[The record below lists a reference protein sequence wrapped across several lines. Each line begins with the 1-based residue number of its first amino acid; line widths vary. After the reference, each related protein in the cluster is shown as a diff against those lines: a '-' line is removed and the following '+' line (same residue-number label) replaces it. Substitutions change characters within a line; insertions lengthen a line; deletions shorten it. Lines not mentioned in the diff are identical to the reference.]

1 MWLFL
6 HRPFEVWHWMGVI
19 HIERVYML
27 FILVAWFAAANKQL
41 LNNRVNIAVG
51 LLALA
56 MLFST
61 MMSSYTN
68 IFDSISFQ
76 SWMKY
81 LVFYVLLMT
90 SVKSEKDLKVVVTC
104 FVVCYFIYMLHS
116 YREFLNGRYNYA
128 MGTVRMIGVDSTM
141 GSPNSFG
148 ASLVVMLPMLVPL
161 SKLVKNKWH
170 ILFLVAYF
178 LLSLRCIQLTGSRA
192 SFIALGICLFGMVW
206 FSKYRLKLIPL
217 AAIGSPL
224 LWFLLPENL
233 KNRYRTIWDP
243 EVNESA
249 NASAQGRLDGFWD
262 GLTNWQNSPIWGV
275 GPDCHGLALGQDLL
289 SHFLYGQIPG
299 ELGTIGV
306 IAFLMLLFAYAANHL
321 EIMSC
326 YKYMQA
332 KGHGKEGEYCYA
344 VSIATIGS
352 VALLLIL
359 GFSGHNGYR
368 FTWIWVAAFQAIALS
383 IIKTKVANL
392 QQQEMYVNT
401 V

>member
-1 MWLFL
+1 
-6 HRPFEVWHWMGVI
+6 MGTI

-41 LNNRVNIAVG
+41 LNNKVNIAVG
-51 LLALA
+51 LMAFS

-61 MMSSYTN
+61 MMSPYTN

-81 LVFYVLLMT
+81 LVFYALLMT
-90 SVKSEKDLKVVVTC
+90 SVKSEQDLKVVVTC
-104 FVVCYFIYMLHS
+104 FVICFFLYMLHS
-116 YREFLNGRYNYA
+116 YREFLNGRFNYA

-148 ASLVVMLPMLVPL
+148 ASLVVMLPMLIPL

-170 ILFLVAYF
+170 ALFLVTYF
-178 LLSLRCIQLTGSRA
+178 LLSLRCVQLTGSRS
-192 SFIALGICLFGMVW
+192 SFMALGLCLFGMVL

-233 KNRYRTIWDP
+233 KDRYRTIWDP
-243 EVNESA
+243 ELNASA
-249 NASAQGRLDGFWD
+249 TESAQGRLTGFWD
-262 GLTNWQNSPIWGV
+262 GLTNWQSSPIWGV
-275 GPDCHGLALGQDLL
+275 GPDCHGLAIGNGFL

-306 IAFLMLLFAYAANHL
+306 IAYLMLLFAYVANHL
-321 EIMSC
+321 EIVNC
-326 YKYMQA
+326 YKYMKA
-332 KGHGKEGEYCYA
+332 KGHGKECEYCHA
-344 VSIATIGS
+344 VSVATIGS
-352 VALLLIL
+352 VLLLLFL

-383 IIKTKVANL
+383 ILKTKVSKL
-392 QQQEMYVNT
+392 QQQEMYANT
-401 V
+401 A